1 MNEQYATQI
10 IEFPLLRGFTPAG
23 AEMLLQSGE
32 IKHYAKGDVIFKEG
46 DPPSF
51 TLLLLAGVLQVFMV
65 RSERELI
72 LNEPEPGTILGEL
85 AVICGIPRSAS
96 LRAKTDSVVVQ
107 WKAQEFGR
115 LLVRHTLFSERVL
128 GQSLRN
134 LIEKE
139 RSIVD
144 SLVEEQSAKKG

>member
-23 AEMLLQSGE
+23 AEMLIQSGE
-32 IKHYAKGDVIFKEG
+32 IKHYAKGDVLFKEG

-51 TLLLLAGVLQVFMV
+51 TVLLLAGVLQVFMV
-65 RSERELI
+65 RSEREII

-85 AVICGIPRSAS
+85 AVICAIPRSAS

-107 WKAQEFGR
+107 WKAQEFMR

-139 RSIVD
+139 RSIVN
-144 SLVEEQSAKKG
+144 SLVEEQSGTKG